1 MSQDL
6 IKIRNVAIISS
17 AVLTVTEI
25 LCFFFFNRTDFYG
38 ILLSGMLTFIFFLA
52 TLIFYML
59 AARSSQIQS
68 KLKYLLVILIIKLVV
83 SAVVFYLVYRSE
95 YIGVLA
101 FSFSFLVFFTVFFN
115 LEIFMIYKKILF
127 YRN

>member
-17 AVLTVTEI
+17 AVLIVTEV
-25 LCFFFFNRTDFYG
+25 LCFIFFNKTDFYG

-52 TLIFYML
+52 TLIFYMR
-59 AARSSQIQS
+59 AARSEVHS
-68 KLKYLLVILIIKLVV
+68 KLKYLLFLLIIKLIV
-83 SAVVFYLVYRSE
+83 SAAVFYLVYRSGN
-95 YIGVLA
+95 IGMLA
-101 FSFSFLVFFTVFFN
+101 FLFSFLIFFTIFFN